1 MCKAVQ
7 TLLASIELT
16 LRSNTELLCVSIDAT
31 LTVAMSIKCQ
41 AGYGSSAAV
50 RNQACIGN
58 DEALRSTLSVRGCTR
73 AMLAMQ
79 LIEGGRGDVYTMAV
93 ILTL

>member
-16 LRSNTELLCVSIDAT
+16 LRSNTEFLCVSIDAT
-31 LTVAMSIKCQ
+31 LTVAMSVKCQ
-41 AGYGSSAAV
+41 ASYRSNAAV

-58 DEALRSTLSVRGCTR
+58 DEALRSTLSYKGSDGH
-73 AMLAMQ
+73 A
-79 LIEGGRGDVYTMAV
+79 IN
-93 ILTL
+93 